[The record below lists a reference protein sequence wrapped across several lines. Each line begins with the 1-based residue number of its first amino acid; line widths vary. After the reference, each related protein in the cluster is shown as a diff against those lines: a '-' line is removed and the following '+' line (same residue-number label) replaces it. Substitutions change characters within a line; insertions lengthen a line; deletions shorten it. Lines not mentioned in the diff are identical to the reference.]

1 MFVKIVAMRYFPLVL
16 VAGLFCWLS
25 PAQAQQIHC
34 NPCSHAFGKV
44 QIGGSGSFTIQL
56 SNTGKRTLS
65 INSKAVQGRAF
76 SFASFALPVKLQPG
90 ANVTLK
96 VTFTPT
102 IKGYTEGMLT
112 LVSNDPSSPLKM
124 HVQGTGFYPSESEL
138 GVSPSTLNFGNVA
151 VGATA
156 TLQATLTATGQN
168 VTVSSDQSTS
178 SEFTIVGMNMP
189 FTIPAGQSVPV
200 TIQFT
205 PNASGT
211 ASAKAGFVSN
221 ALDSPTV
228 ELLTGKGMPQN
239 QSHSVSLSWSP
250 GAGNVVGYNVYR
262 GITQT
267 GPFQILNSALDAS
280 TNYTD
285 STVVSGATYYYVTT
299 EVNSEGQESAYSN
312 VSQAVIPNS

>member
-1 MFVKIVAMRYFPLVL
+1 MRYFPLALIAV
-16 VAGLFCWLS
+16 LFCWLS
-25 PAQAQQIHC
+25 PTSAHAQEIHC
-34 NPCSHAFGKV
+34 SPCSHAFGKV
-44 QIGGSGSFTIQL
+44 QIGGSDTFTILL

-65 INSKAVQGRAF
+65 INSKSSQGRAF
-76 SFASFALPVKLQPG
+76 SFTSFVLPIKLQPG
-90 ANVTLK
+90 ASVALTVN
-96 VTFTPT
+96 FTPT
-102 IKGYTEGMLT
+102 IKGYTEGTLS

-151 VGATA
+151 VGSTA

-189 FTIPAGQSVPV
+189 LTISAGQSVPV

-205 PNASGT
+205 PNASGM
-211 ASAKAGFVSN
+211 ASAKAGFISN
-221 ALDSPTV
+221 AIDSPTI

-262 GITQT
+262 STANA
-267 GPFQILNSALDAS
+267 GPFQMLNTALDAS
-280 TNYTD
+280 TNFTD
-285 STVVSGATYYYVTT
+285 NTVVSGATYYYVTT
-299 EVNSEGQESAYSN
+299 EVNSEGQESSYSN

>member
-16 VAGLFCWLS
+16 VA
-25 PAQAQQIHC
+25 A
-34 NPCSHAFGKV
+34 CSVGFRLLRPSRFTVTPVATPSV
-44 QIGGSGSFTIQL
+44 RSRLAAPGSFTIQL

-189 FTIPAGQSVPV
+189 FTISCWNSVPV

-267 GPFQILNSALDAS
+267 GPFQILNSALG